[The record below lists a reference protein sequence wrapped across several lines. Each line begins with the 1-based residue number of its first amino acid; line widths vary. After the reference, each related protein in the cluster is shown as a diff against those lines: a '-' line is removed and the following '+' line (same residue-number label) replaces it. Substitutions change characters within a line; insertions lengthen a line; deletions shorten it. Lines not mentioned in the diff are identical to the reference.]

1 MLCLLQAS
9 FDSTPLEA
17 VSGTLLSGM
26 YSVVLVVAVS
36 ALLMGLF
43 QFLTGRRESGAMMVA
58 SLMMLGVMG
67 VLPMLITATGGPP
80 VPLAPDWSGLA
91 RYWPLLW
98 RGTVT
103 TVSLIGAGYAILH
116 LRQQRARQQH
126 AAAEA
131 ARSAEQR
138 LAFLNWLEE
147 EFLKLQIDSLPG
159 ITDQQRFLLDRMSW
173 AAQQMLAPQQ
183 LEEVWRELRC
193 ALE

>member
-1 MLCLLQAS
+1 
-9 FDSTPLEA
+9 
-17 VSGTLLSGM
+17 M

-67 VLPMLITATGGPP
+67 VLPMLIPATDGPP
-80 VPLAPDWSGLA
+80 VSLAPDWSGLA

-103 TVSLIGAGYAILH
+103 TVALIGAGYAILH
-116 LRQQRARQQH
+116 LRQQRARQKQ

-147 EFLKLQIDSLPG
+147 EFLKLQIASLPA
-159 ITDQQRFLLDRMSW
+159 ITDQQRFLLERMNW
-173 AAQQMLAPQQ
+173 AAQQTLAPQQ
-183 LEEVWRELRC
+183 LEEVWKELRC
-193 ALE
+193 ALGDSTTATMGSSV